1 MLYAGASSRVA
12 FLQYAACYLP
22 CSPCVRRSIWTKYLV
37 EGNCVRSFTKYGH
50 SVHCLLTL
58 CTKNLTSCEEK
69 ESSVYKKGLPYHCA
83 LAPCGEGGPPN
94 AFPHQFPENPW
105 VIIVN
110 SADWL
115 STHAIFGQ
123 NWPSCRIINFEG
135 KKGGPFLRKYT
146 SIEMLSARIWH
157 GRVSGVTIHNIS
169 NVIISSVFHG
179 HCTITIK

>member
-135 KKGGPFLRKYT
+135 KKGGQFYKIHAYWDVVCSHLTRKGQ
-146 SIEMLSARIWH
+146 R
-157 GRVSGVTIHNIS
+157 S
-169 NVIISSVFHG
+169 NDP
-179 HCTITIK
+179 